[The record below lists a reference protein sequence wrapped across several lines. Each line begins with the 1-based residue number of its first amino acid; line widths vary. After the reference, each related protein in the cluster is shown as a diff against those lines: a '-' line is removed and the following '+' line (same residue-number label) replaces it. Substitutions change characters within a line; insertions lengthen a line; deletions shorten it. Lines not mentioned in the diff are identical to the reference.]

1 MDIGVFFKCF
11 HALLHVGYGVHDDN
25 VAWEFHQKQP
35 VTFLDQG
42 DEGEEIHESLKDG
55 TMLLLIAFFLED
67 KGYVLMADAALEVLI
82 ADGIARTVIHEPQPI
97 VVLLSDGIMYL
108 AHVSTGAVEVYL
120 TALEI
125 GALLFSSITFT
136 LPILAWALSS
146 FCCLALF
153 ASDEAA

>member
-11 HALLHVGYGVHDDN
+11 HALLHVSYGVHDDDI
-25 VAWEFHQKQP
+25 AWEFHQKQP

-125 GALLFSSITFT
+125 GDESPVLQFDHLHLANTCLLYTSPS
-136 LPILAWALSS
+136 PRDS
-146 FCCLALF
+146 
-153 ASDEAA
+153 